1 MRTNRSRSLLA
12 LTLAA
17 ALPAL
22 CAAPSTGD
30 AGRHDLDA
38 IGSPIPAEPAD
49 AKIAEALDRI
59 APSRI
64 QHTIATLVGF
74 RNRSTLSSMD
84 TDLPPGTGI
93 SAAADWIEA
102 QFQSI
107 SADCGGCLEVKRDTF
122 TQPAGTG
129 PNARVTKP
137 TTLTN
142 IYAVLRGSDPQQA
155 ARMLLVTGHYD
166 SRNSSNF
173 DTHAEAPGANDDAS
187 GVAVSLECAR
197 ALSRLKLPAT
207 LVFVAVAGEEQGL
220 YGSKH
225 LAELAKQEGWQL
237 EGVLNNDIVGGNTTP
252 GDKFQ
257 DKHAVRVF
265 SEPVPSTATP
275 EEIRRILFLGYDSD
289 SPSREL
295 ARAIT
300 DTARTYTGATGWG
313 SVPMLELRRNAQ
325 GKWERV
331 PALRGGTGLD
341 PVLELRHDR
350 FQRGGDHE
358 SFNEEG
364 FAAVRFTE
372 WREDFNHQHQNVRVE
387 NGMQYGDLLQFVDFN
402 YVARVARL
410 NAATLAVLASA
421 PPPPVNVQFPPPGP
435 VFDNSINNTSITW
448 QSGAGAPAGTK
459 YEIVWRGTAAPDWER
474 SVMAD
479 HAGLSFSMDG
489 GQNGQ
494 AATDSVILPVSKDNV
509 IFGVRAVDAAGH
521 RSPAVVPVPGM
532 RQR

>member
-1 MRTNRSRSLLA
+1 MRTVRSRSTLLLA
-12 LTLAA
+12 LAA
-17 ALPAL
+17 IAAPAL
-22 CAAPSTGD
+22 GANHTTGD
-30 AGRHDLDA
+30 AGRRDLDA
-38 IGSPIPAEPAD
+38 IGTPIPAAPAD
-49 AKIAEALDRI
+49 KKIAAALDRI
-59 APSRI
+59 SPSRI
-64 QHTIATLVGF
+64 QHTIAALVGF
-74 RNRSTLSSMD
+74 RNRSTLSSME

-93 SAAADWIEA
+93 NAAADWIEA
-102 QFQSI
+102 QFKEI
-107 SADCGGCLEVKRDTF
+107 SAECGGCLEVKRDTF
-122 TQPAGTG
+122 TQPPGAG

-137 TTLTN
+137 TTITN
-142 IYAVLRGSDPQQA
+142 IYAVLRGNDPRQA

-166 SRNSSNF
+166 SRNSTNF

-197 ALSRLKLPAT
+197 ALSHLKLPAT

-220 YGSKH
+220 YGSKQ

-252 GDKFQ
+252 GDQFQ

-265 SEPVPSTATP
+265 SEPIPATATP

-300 DTARTYTGATGWG
+300 YTARTYTASPANTSQPIATG
-313 SVPMLELRRNAQ
+313 LE
-325 GKWERV
+325 
-331 PALRGGTGLD
+331 
-341 PVLELRHDR
+341 PVLEFRYDR
-350 FQRGGDHE
+350 FLRGGDHE

-387 NGMQYGDLLQFVDFN
+387 NGVQYGDLLQYVDFN

-421 PPPPVNVQFPPPGP
+421 PPEPVNVQFPRPGP
-435 VFDNSINNTSITW
+435 AFNNSLNNTTITW
-448 QSGAGAPAGTK
+448 QDGLGAPAGTK
-459 YEIVWRGTAAPDWER
+459 YEIVWRATDAPDWER

-479 HAGLSFSMDG
+479 KAGPSFSMDG
-489 GQNGQ
+489 DRNGQ
-494 AATDSVILPVSKDNV
+494 PATYSVTLPVSKDNV

-521 RSPAVVPVPGM
+521 CSPAVVPLPEM
-532 RQR
+532 QR